1 MPALGAAAIAE
12 RTLGLAGGRRRLA
25 ALALA
30 YVALT
35 AVFIA
40 AGFPYARIG
49 PRIAA
54 AIGSA
59 TGTQVSVGR
68 LDFAVRWFRP
78 MLLANDV
85 DLAWPDGQRLH
96 LAHAR
101 IGPALSRSWLRGEP
115 ALALALSSELGR
127 IEGTATLGRTPGFA
141 GELHGVALDKL
152 PSDALAPGLRLTG
165 SLDATLDVQLAADG
179 AAEGSAQLGAR
190 DGSISPPNL
199 PIGLPFAKL
208 DADLALGGAALL
220 TVKSLALEGP
230 LVAGNGTGTIGRG
243 RSLDTAPLAL
253 ELHLQARDA
262 GLRQLL
268 IAQGLPLGAD
278 GSANLMVSGTLASPA
293 LRPAGAGAQAVPR
306 AGAPR
311 PAGASAAPP
320 PGVPRPLRA
329 PRAPR

>member
-1 MPALGAAAIAE
+1 VAAQGAAAIAE
-12 RTLGLAGGRRRLA
+12 RTLGPAGGRRRLT
-25 ALALA
+25 ALVLA

-35 AVFIA
+35 AIFIA

-49 PRIAA
+49 PRVAEA
-54 AIGSA
+54 VGSA
-59 TGTQVSVGR
+59 TGAQVSIGR
-68 LDFAVRWFRP
+68 LDFAVRWLRP

-85 DLAWPDGQRLH
+85 ELAWPDGFHMH

-115 ALALALSSELGR
+115 AVALALASELGQ
-127 IEGTATLGRTPGFA
+127 IEGTATLGRTPAFG

-165 SLDATLDVQLAADG
+165 SLDATLDVHLSGDG
-179 AAEGSAQLGAR
+179 AAEGSVRLGAR

-208 DADLALGGAALL
+208 DADLALGGPVLL
-220 TVKSLALEGP
+220 TLKSLALEGP

-253 ELHLQARDA
+253 ELHLQARDP

-268 IAQGLPLGAD
+268 VAQGLPLAAD
-278 GSANLMVSGTLASPA
+278 GSANLLVSGTLASPG
-293 LRPAGAGAQAVPR
+293 LRPAGAPGAAGPAAV
-306 AGAPR
+306 R
-311 PAGASAAPP
+311 PMGSSAAPAP
-320 PGVPRPLRA
+320 PDGAPHPLRVPRV
-329 PRAPR
+329 PR